1 MTTAADVGYFEMRI
15 AKVVGLA
22 ATERELFRYV
32 VLQEVSGDRRLPS
45 RSAGRRPSAWRLTL
59 MGRNGLA
66 R

>member
-32 VLQEVSGDRRLPS
+32 VLQEVSGDRRLAIKIGWAEAVS
-45 RSAGRRPSAWRLTL
+45 LAAHL